1 MNVVSMWD
9 EETSKCLSWC
19 FGFNFFPHSTFVC
32 ETEIVNSVPPTPFFS
47 LLLAESLSVLP
58 MEYIRVCHLTPLMC
72 TGKAC
77 FKVIPQ
83 MKWP

>member
-1 MNVVSMWD
+1 
-9 EETSKCLSWC
+9 
-19 FGFNFFPHSTFVC
+19 
-32 ETEIVNSVPPTPFFS
+32 VNSVPPTPFFS